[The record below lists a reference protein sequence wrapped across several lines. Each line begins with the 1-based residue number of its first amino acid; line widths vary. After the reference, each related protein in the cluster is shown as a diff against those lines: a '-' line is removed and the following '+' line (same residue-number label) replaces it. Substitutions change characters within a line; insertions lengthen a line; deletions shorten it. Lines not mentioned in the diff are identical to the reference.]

1 MTGCGVCACGCKKQP
16 SSRAAHNI
24 FFIIL
29 LYYSNM
35 NSLFERPFTFDRV
48 TRIVFSIVIIG
59 VLLYLI
65 TVLRNALLPFLIAWL
80 LAYMMQPF
88 VKFFQYKLKLKS
100 RILAIVAV
108 IISASLIIGIAAALV
123 VPSVAQEA
131 ERTLNLMRTHN
142 PGEGHVPLIPA
153 SWIEYLENNVDIN
166 QLMELLSRE
175 NIQNAIKQ
183 LAPKVWNI
191 LSNTF
196 SILFSITI
204 IFVILLYFIFILL
217 DYEKIANGWINLIP
231 ARIRPF
237 AKGLA
242 DDVEQSMNRYF
253 RGQSLIALCVGVL
266 LSIGFK
272 IVGFPLAVTLGLFIG
287 VLNLIPYLQAIGLI
301 PMVILSLLKSAE
313 TGQNFWIIFGSGLLI
328 LGIVQC
334 IQDLYLT
341 PRIMGKAMGLNPAII
356 LLSLSIWGTLLG
368 FIGLIIALPLTTLC
382 LSYYKRFIL
391 LEEDIIAPPP
401 ADIQP
406 EKKKE
411 K

>member
-1 MTGCGVCACGCKKQP
+1 
-16 SSRAAHNI
+16 
-24 FFIIL
+24 
-29 LYYSNM
+29 M

-391 LEEDIIAPPP
+391 LEEAIIAPPP